1 MVSLVVTKHAQKRLK
16 ERCGVNKKSADRMA
30 KKAYE
35 FGMTHS
41 ETTGNLKKWV
51 DGLYFYNETA
61 NQIRLYGDKAYIFH
75 NQKLITVIQIPHN
88 LVKYV
93 KRRGESNGQHRT
105 T

>member
-1 MVSLVVTKHAQKRLK
+1 MVVTKHAQKRLK
-16 ERCGVNKKSADRMA
+16 ERCGVSKKSADRMA

-51 DGLYFYNETA
+51 DGLYFYNQTA
-61 NQIRLYGDKAYIFH
+61 NQIRLYGDKAYIFR

-88 LVKYV
+88 LVQFV
-93 KRRGESNGQHRT
+93 KRREKKDEKCRAT
-105 T
+105 